1 MKIWQLLLRKTDE
14 YDDYDDYDDYDYDHL
29 VWASPLATAAMSSTL
44 DWLLVIIIFIIIIV
58 ISIIFMMN
66 MIAIIMMI
74 GMIKSWKYNDHHD
87 NRVIIMISS
96 HLSERCLK
104 LPSVGGNCLPFNGAF
119 SFPGSDDDGGDCDGS
134 TGSECDNNYDGD
146 DDDMETVFLFTGLW
160 KGTLF
165 EIQSNIIWH

>member
-1 MKIWQLLLRKTDE
+1 
-14 YDDYDDYDDYDYDHL
+14 
-29 VWASPLATAAMSSTL
+29 
-44 DWLLVIIIFIIIIV
+44 
-58 ISIIFMMN
+58 MMN

-119 SFPGSDDDGGDCDGS
+119 SFPGSDDDGGDVAHCCTIFIKSSGYRHRNPNINTRRDHLDGQSTSGDGDGCD
-134 TGSECDNNYDGD
+134 CDNSYDGY
-146 DDDMETVFLFTGLW
+146 DDMGTVFLFTGL
-160 KGTLF
+160 
-165 EIQSNIIWH
+165 